1 MKQGGGGEIM
11 ALSVEER
18 KERLKA
24 ANDLIDAVI
33 VEHDRQ
39 WEALKAKDQ
48 EAKGADTLVGRYIS
62 EPSADGHAVYDIV
75 AVGEDTVDIEVI
87 DIDDAWVIPYWGRK
101 ATIGR
106 EYVQAHVENRDR
118 IKELFS

>member
-1 MKQGGGGEIM
+1 MNAKVD
-11 ALSVEER
+11 ALVNRAIE
-18 KERLKA
+18 
-24 ANDLIDAVI
+24 
-33 VEHDRQ
+33 EHDRA
-39 WEALKAKDQ
+39 WEELRAKDQ
-48 EAKGADTLVGRYIS
+48 AAKEEDTLVGRYIS